1 MALELGVHSPLV
13 DLFIRGD
20 VPADV
25 KMLAASGHVAPLAVE
40 QLALIAVMTTD
51 ADATVA
57 RTALD
62 TLAELPVEGV
72 TAMMARADT
81 PEGLRAWL
89 VSQGFVATAPADAT
103 PGPLPAF
110 AVERVAFDEAS
121 AESSAAA
128 AVAEAAA
135 AADDQQ
141 ARTLSTLSVPARIKM
156 AMLGTREQRAVLVRD
171 PNRVVSSAVLSSPKL
186 SETEVEN
193 FARMTNVA
201 ADVLRIIGSNRAWV
215 RNYTVVAALVR
226 NPRTPPALSL
236 GFVPRLQERDLKT
249 LSTDR
254 NVPEALRIAARK
266 ALQTKESRR
275 S

>member
-1 MALELGVHSPLV
+1 
-13 DLFIRGD
+13 
-20 VPADV
+20 
-25 KMLAASGHVAPLAVE
+25 
-40 QLALIAVMTTD
+40 
-51 ADATVA
+51 
-57 RTALD
+57 
-62 TLAELPVEGV
+62 
-72 TAMMARADT
+72 
-81 PEGLRAWL
+81 

-110 AVERVAFDEAS
+110 AVERVVFDEASAESS

>member
-1 MALELGVHSPLV
+1 MALELGVHSPLI
-13 DLFIRGD
+13 DLFMRGD

-62 TLAELPVEGV
+62 TLAALPVEGV

-110 AVERVAFDEAS
+110 AVERVVFDEAS

-128 AVAEAAA
+128 AVAEAAT

-193 FARMTNVA
+193 FSRMTNVA

>member
-1 MALELGVHSPLV
+1 MATDLGVHSPLV
-13 DLFIRGD
+13 DLFVRGD

-25 KMLAASGHVAPLAVE
+25 KLMAASGQVAPLAVE
-40 QLALIAVMTTD
+40 QVALVALMSED
-51 ADATVA
+51 GDATVA
-57 RTALD
+57 RTARE
-62 TLAELPVEGV
+62 TLAALPVDAVARLIG
-72 TAMMARADT
+72 RADT
-81 PEGLRAWL
+81 PERLRAWL
-89 VSQGFVATAPADAT
+89 ASQGFVPASVVDGT

-110 AVERVAFDEAS
+110 EVGEVVPEDAATAT
-121 AESSAAA
+121 AIAAA
-128 AVAEAAA
+128 AC
-135 AADDQQ
+135 DDEP
-141 ARTLSTLSVPARIKM
+141 APMLSTLSVPARIKI
-156 AMLGTREQRAVLVRD
+156 AMLGSREQRAVLIRD

-215 RNYTVVAALVR
+215 RSYAIVAALVR

-249 LSTDR
+249 LSVDR
-254 NVPEALRIAARK
+254 NVPEALRIASRK
-266 ALQTKESRR
+266 SLQTKESRR